1 MLSLSAGRQD
11 TLCSL
16 CHYRPLYFT
25 IQGLWKSADLPIR
38 VTENVHAEKYHSRV
52 ILSRQKNT
60 ATVLIAFQKRL
71 LSQN

>member
-16 CHYRPLYFT
+16 CHYRPLYVT

-52 ILSRQKNT
+52 ILSRQKT
-60 ATVLIAFQKRL
+60 QQQF
-71 LSQN
+71 